1 MPVLHRRTAL
11 IAALL
16 GFFIVM
22 LDTTIVNVALPSMG
36 ADLGAGVASLQWVV
50 DAYALVLAAFQLG
63 AGSVCDRLGAR
74 TVYLTGLAVFGA
86 LSAICAL
93 SPNSTALIV
102 ARAAQGLGAA
112 AVIPGSL
119 ALLSELFDDDADR
132 ARAIGLWGGAGG
144 IASAV
149 GPVAGG
155 GLVSLI
161 GWRIVFWV
169 NVPVIALAVRLTT
182 TAVPAGR
189 SGARSRGADV
199 PGQIL
204 SAAALGCL
212 TCGVIAWGEHGPSP
226 LVVVVLVAGCAAG
239 AVLVAV
245 EYRRREPMLPPGLFA
260 SAGFCVPAFVGL
272 CLNVSFFGQLFALSL
287 FFQRYLGYSPWAA
300 GLALT
305 PQACSAIVAA
315 PLGGRAAARLG
326 PLPTMLAG
334 LLVGAAG
341 FAGLTLVGAGT
352 PFVLIGLTSFAGGF
366 GMALAMPA
374 ATSAAVASAPGTYR
388 GLAGGV
394 VNAARQV
401 GSVVGVA
408 ALGAMV
414 AGRMFPRGFLPGF
427 RAATGAAAA
436 VFLLAALVAV
446 VVRPGRLRRMQSAR
460 Q

>member
-1 MPVLHRRTAL
+1 M
-11 IAALL
+11 
-16 GFFIVM
+16 
-22 LDTTIVNVALPSMG
+22 
-36 ADLGAGVASLQWVV
+36 
-50 DAYALVLAAFQLG
+50 
-63 AGSVCDRLGAR
+63 
-74 TVYLTGLAVFGA
+74 
-86 LSAICAL
+86 
-93 SPNSTALIV
+93 
-102 ARAAQGLGAA
+102 
-112 AVIPGSL
+112 

-189 SGARSRGADV
+189 SGARLRGADV

-212 TCGVIAWGEHGPSP
+212 TCGIIAWGEHGPSP
-226 LVVVVLVAGCAAG
+226 LAVVVLVAGCAAG
-239 AVLVAV
+239 AVLVAG
-245 EYRRREPMLPPGLFA
+245 EHRRREPMLPPGLFA

-414 AGRMFPRGFLPGF
+414 AGRMFPHGFLPGF

-436 VFLLAALVAV
+436 VFLVAALVVV